1 MASLLNAF
9 RIWAPPVATMAVM
22 SVSLSISVPLFS
34 LLLDRV
40 GVSATGVGLNHTI
53 AAVAMVVTSLVL
65 PRVLARTGV
74 VALMLGSIGFLAL
87 SMLLIPLWES
97 PWWWAV
103 LRLGW
108 GVTATALFF
117 ASEFWLIS
125 STPDEIRGR
134 IVGLYVL
141 VLSGSYMIGPLLLNL
156 LGIDS
161 IWTYLVPTVIILA
174 SAVPVVLG
182 RQHAPA
188 QGEARERPRSLS
200 MLRFFRSD
208 PVVLW
213 GVVLFG
219 VIEFGAL
226 GLVTIWGL
234 ASGFDRETAV
244 AFVFWIAFGS
254 MAFQFPVGWAA
265 DRFDRR
271 TLLAWAGAVSLFM
284 PLAIVLW
291 AETVALISALAFI
304 WGGMAVSF
312 YSLALTELGSRY
324 RGADLAEG
332 NASVMLA
339 YGLGAL
345 AGPMAFGAAMD
356 AVPPDGLLWLAAAS
370 GGAYCTL
377 VLWRM
382 ATRPRSTL
390 DSQGET
396 GS

>member
-1 MASLLNAF
+1 MAALAYAF
-9 RIWAPPVATMAVM
+9 RVWAPPVATMAVM

-34 LLLDRV
+34 LLLDRA

-53 AAVAMVVTSLVL
+53 AAVAMVITSLVL
-65 PRVLARTGV
+65 PRVLSRTGA
-74 VALMLGSIGFLAL
+74 VALMLGAIGILAL
-87 SMLLIPLWES
+87 SMLLIPVWES

-108 GVTATALFF
+108 GVAATALFF

-125 STPDEIRGR
+125 STPDAIRGR
-134 IVGLYVL
+134 VVGLYVL

-161 IWTYLVPTVIILA
+161 LWTYLVPTLIILA

-182 RQHAPA
+182 RHNAPA
-188 QGEARERPRSLS
+188 QGAAEDRPRSLGL
-200 MLRFFRSD
+200 LRFFGTD

-254 MAFQFPVGWAA
+254 MAFQVPVGWAA

-271 TLLAWAGAVSLFM
+271 MLLAWAGAVSLVM

-291 AETVALISALAFI
+291 ADSVVLISALAFV

-312 YSLALTELGSRY
+312 YSLALTELGNRY
-324 RGADLAEG
+324 RGAELADG
-332 NASVMLA
+332 NAALMLA

-356 AVPPDGLLWLAAAS
+356 AFPPDGLLWLAAAV
-370 GGAYCTL
+370 GGAYCAL
-377 VLWRM
+377 VVWRII
-382 ATRPRSTL
+382 TRPRSGL
-390 DSQGET
+390 DSRNET

>member
-1 MASLLNAF
+1 MASLHTAF

-34 LLLDRV
+34 LLLNRI
-40 GVSATGVGLNHTI
+40 GVSATGVGLNHTM
-53 AAVAMVVTSLVL
+53 AAVAMVATSLFL
-65 PRVLARTGV
+65 PRVLARVGV
-74 VALMLGSIGFLAL
+74 VPLMLGSITALAL
-87 SMLLIPLWES
+87 SMLLIPLWQS

-103 LRLGW
+103 LRLVW

-141 VLSGSYMIGPLLLNL
+141 ILSASYMLGPLLLNL

-161 IWTYLVPTVIILA
+161 IWTYLVPTLIILV
-174 SAVPVVLG
+174 SIVPVLWG
-182 RQHAPA
+182 RQAAPA
-188 QGEARERPRSLS
+188 RGDAEERPRSLS
-200 MLRFFRSD
+200 MLRFFRTD
-208 PVVLW
+208 PVVVW

-219 VIEFGAL
+219 LIEFGAM

-244 AFVFWIAFGS
+244 AFVFWLAFGS
-254 MAFQFPVGWAA
+254 MAFQLPVGWAA

-271 TLLAWAGAVSLFM
+271 VLLGLAGVVSLLMPLVIVAWATSVPM
-284 PLAIVLW
+284 
-291 AETVALISALAFI
+291 ISALAFV

-312 YSLALTELGSRY
+312 YSLALTELGNRY
-324 RGADLAEG
+324 RGAALAEG
-332 NASVMLA
+332 NAAVTLA

-345 AGPMAFGAAMD
+345 VGPMAFGLAMD
-356 AVPPDGLLWLAAAS
+356 AIPPDGLLWLAAAAS
-370 GGAYCTL
+370 GAYCTL
-377 VLWRM
+377 VVWRM
-382 ATRPRSTL
+382 AARPRSAL
-390 DSQGET
+390 DSPGET
-396 GS
+396 GR